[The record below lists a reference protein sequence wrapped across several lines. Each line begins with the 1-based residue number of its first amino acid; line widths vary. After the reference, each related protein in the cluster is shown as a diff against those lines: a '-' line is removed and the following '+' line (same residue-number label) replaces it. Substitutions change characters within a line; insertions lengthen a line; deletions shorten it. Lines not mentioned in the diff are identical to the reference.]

1 MERKIIKQHNAI
13 TEARYEM
20 SPLEKNILY
29 MLLAQLKEDDPED
42 KTYYKISFYELERR
56 FGKKIDIPELIKA
69 SQGLVLRVYSV
80 KKEDGGEMDFKI
92 ASSFENLPEEKSIEL
107 GVSSMAKPY
116 LLALKED
123 YTEFEL
129 DIALKL
135 KSKYSKRIYEM
146 VCKHKEQGK
155 FVISVEDLKVR
166 FYLLDPKTGEDKYP
180 GWHMFAKQIL
190 EIPQKELNEIADLTF
205 TYIPKKTRKKFTH
218 IEFTILPNY
227 SKKEANY
234 EGGLFGNEE

>member
-1 MERKIIKQHNAI
+1 
-13 TEARYEM
+13 
-20 SPLEKNILY
+20 
-29 MLLAQLKEDDPED
+29 
-42 KTYYKISFYELERR
+42 
-56 FGKKIDIPELIKA
+56 LIKA

-146 VCKHKEQGK
+146 VCEHKEQGK

-180 GWHMFAKQIL
+180 GWHMFAKHIL

-205 TYIPKKTRKKFTH
+205 NYIPKKTGKKFTH
-218 IEFTILPNY
+218 IEFTILPN
-227 SKKEANY
+227 SKKEAKY
-234 EGGLFGNEE
+234 EEGLFGTKE